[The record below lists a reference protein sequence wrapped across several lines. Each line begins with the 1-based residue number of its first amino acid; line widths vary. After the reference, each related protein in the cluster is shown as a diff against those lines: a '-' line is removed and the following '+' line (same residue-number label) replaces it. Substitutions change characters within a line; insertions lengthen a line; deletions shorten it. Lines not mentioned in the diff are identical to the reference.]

1 MNDVV
6 FTEKQGA
13 VLEVILNRPD
23 KKNALTLSMYQVLT
37 QTLSMAMNDPE
48 VNVVLLR
55 AEGDSFS
62 AGNDI
67 QDFISSAH
75 NPQAIDIIVGFLH
88 ALVDCEKPIV
98 AAVNGDAVGIGTTML
113 LHCDIVVAANDLRC
127 KMPFVKLGLIPEGG
141 STLLIPSLLGHQKA
155 FELMVEGKGF
165 GAEEGQVMGMVNQVV
180 SRDGLLDQA
189 RDRAQALSLLP
200 PNSVQISKALMKKPY
215 IKELHRTLDEEGR
228 LFYKRLSSPEAK
240 AAFMKFL
247 QASA

>member
-1 MNDVV
+1 MNDLVY
-6 FTEKQGA
+6 TEQQGA

-37 QTLSMAMNDPE
+37 QTLSKAMDDPE

-88 ALVDCEKPIV
+88 TLVDCEKPIV
-98 AAVNGDAVGIGTTML
+98 AAVKGDAVGIGTTML
-113 LHCDIVVAANDLRC
+113 LHCDLVVAADDLRC
-127 KMPFVKLGLIPEGG
+127 QMPFVKLGLIPEGG
-141 STLLIPSLLGHQKA
+141 STLLIPSLVGQKKA
-155 FELMVEGKGF
+155 FELMVEGRPFSADK
-165 GAEEGQVMGMVNQVV
+165 AQKMGVVNQVV
-180 SRDGLLDQA
+180 SLDELLDLA
-189 RDRAQALSLLP
+189 RDRAHALSELP
-200 PNSVQISKALMKKPY
+200 TDSVQISKALMKKPY
-215 IKELHRTLDEEGR
+215 IEELHRTLDEEGR
-228 LFYKRLSSPEAK
+228 LFYKRLSSSEAK
-240 AAFMKFL
+240 AAFMKFI